1 MYVALS
7 LLYNECMSALGISRA
22 DACIVDTSALGAFG
36 ADMFDA
42 HVCAADIGRSLQGR
56 QLSMF

>member
-22 DACIVDTSALGAFG
+22 DACIVDTSAIGAFG

-42 HVCAADIGRSLQGR
+42 RVCAADIGRSL
-56 QLSMF
+56 

>member
-7 LLYNECMSALGISRA
+7 LLYNECMSAVSISRA
-22 DACIVDTSALGAFG
+22 DACIVDMSAIGAFG

-42 HVCAADIGRSLQGR
+42 RVCGADIGRSL
-56 QLSMF
+56 